1 MLVIIIII
9 AIIVLLLIFNYRQK
23 HDTIVAYTGGLGSG
37 KSLLSVQTSI
47 KLLKKI
53 VLKYGFITTL
63 KDMFII
69 FSIKKKNYNLKKKSQ
84 CCTLVYQFVIVAFYG
99 IKKNGALN

>member
-47 KLLKKI
+47 KLLKKNRI
-53 VLKYGFITTL
+53 KVWFYNNIKRYVYHF
-63 KDMFII
+63 F
-69 FSIKKKNYNLKKKSQ
+69 IKKKNYNLKKKSQ